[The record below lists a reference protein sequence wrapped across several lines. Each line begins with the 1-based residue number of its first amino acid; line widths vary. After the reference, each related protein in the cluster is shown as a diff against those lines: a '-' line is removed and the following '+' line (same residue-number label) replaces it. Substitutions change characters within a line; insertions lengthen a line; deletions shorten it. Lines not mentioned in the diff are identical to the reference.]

1 MWNVIAQGCAILGSI
16 LMVYAM
22 GGTITM
28 MVISYVSIVILWV
41 GIWHI
46 FLYQE
51 IRYPLLSALKDILPF
66 LLVAAVTM
74 VITYF
79 ATLQLSTLNSQLPTS
94 NRLLI
99 LLITRILLATI
110 IYIGLLWLFGAKIL
124 KECIGYLLK
133 KK

>member
-51 IRYPLLSALKDILPF
+51 IRYPFLSALKDILPF